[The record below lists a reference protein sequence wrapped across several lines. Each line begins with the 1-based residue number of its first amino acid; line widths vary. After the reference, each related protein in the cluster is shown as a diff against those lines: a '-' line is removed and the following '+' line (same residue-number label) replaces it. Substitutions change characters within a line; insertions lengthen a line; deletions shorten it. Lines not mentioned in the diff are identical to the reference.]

1 MSLPRQRGSKYNR
14 RVLRIFPSRAFW
26 LTWLTLLVTL
36 IASCDGSLRLEVV
49 DQGAESNLALAGKG
63 ATAGTPGVLPS
74 GGTAEGGG
82 TSAEAGSVSEGGSID
97 LPQGGGAGSSEGGG
111 GGMPDVP
118 AWDAPPRYTASFVP
132 FGFPEQYVCHQE
144 MAGFIAALDTSQA
157 ADQESASFQMIPG
170 LSDSKCVSFRAANK
184 LGMFFRHS
192 NSRVYLHA
200 TDETPLFY
208 ADATFCQERGLA
220 DEQAITFRSFNYPQ
234 RVIHLRNVNELWI
247 DDVPDP
253 MTPEFAAE
261 ATFYR
266 TTALNEGPG
275 P

>member
-1 MSLPRQRGSKYNR
+1 MTLPRRRRNKYNR

-26 LTWLTLLVTL
+26 LTWLTLLVML
-36 IASCDGSLRLEVV
+36 VASCDGSLRLEVV
-49 DQGAESNLALAGKG
+49 EQGAGSNLALAGKG
-63 ATAGTPGVLPS
+63 ASAGTPSMIAS
-74 GGTAEGGG
+74 GGTAEGG
-82 TSAEAGSVSEGGSID
+82 SAAAEAGSANDGGSPDVPVGGSGGVID
-97 LPQGGGAGSSEGGG
+97 G
-111 GGMPDVP
+111 GGMGGMTPI
-118 AWDAPPRYTASFVP
+118 WDAPPRYTASFVP
-132 FGFPEQYVCHQE
+132 FGFPEEYVIYRD
-144 MAGFIAALDTSQA
+144 MAGFIAMLDTSQS
-157 ADQESASFQMIPG
+157 ADKESASFQMIPG

-192 NSRVYLHA
+192 NSRIYLHA

-234 RVIHLRNVNELWI
+234 RVIHLRNVDELWI

-266 TTALNEGPG
+266 TTALNEGPS

>member
-1 MSLPRQRGSKYNR
+1 MTLPRRRRTKYNR

-26 LTWLTLLVTL
+26 LTWLTLLVML
-36 IASCDGSLRLEVV
+36 VASCDGSLRLEVV
-49 DQGAESNLALAGKG
+49 EQGAGSNLALAGKG
-63 ATAGTPGVLPS
+63 ASAGMPS
-74 GGTAEGGG
+74 VIPVGGT
-82 TSAEAGSVSEGGSID
+82 SEGGSAAEVGSASEGGSPE
-97 LPQGGGAGSSEGGG
+97 LPQGGSGGGIEGGI
-111 GGMPDVP
+111 GGMPEVP
-118 AWDAPPRYTASFVP
+118 VWEAPARYTASFVP
-132 FGFPEQYVCHQE
+132 FGFPEQYVCYQE

-157 ADQESASFQMIPG
+157 ADKESASFQMIPG
-170 LSDSKCVSFRAANK
+170 LSDSKCFSFRAANK
-184 LGMFFRHS
+184 LGMFFRHA
-192 NSRVYLHA
+192 NSRIYLHA

-266 TTALNEGPG
+266 TTALNEGPS

>member
-1 MSLPRQRGSKYNR
+1 MSLPRGRPTKYNR

-26 LTWLTLLVTL
+26 LSWLTLLVL
-36 IASCDGSLRLEVV
+36 LMASCDGSLRLEVV
-49 DQGAESNLALAGKG
+49 EQGGSSNLSFAGKAGMPSVIPSAGKG
-63 ATAGTPGVLPS
+63 ED
-74 GGTAEGGG
+74 GGT
-82 TSAEAGSVSEGGSID
+82 TAEAGSVGEGGSPEAPQGGSAGTSEGGI
-97 LPQGGGAGSSEGGG
+97 GGTPE
-111 GGMPDVP
+111 VP
-118 AWDAPPRYTASFVP
+118 IWDAPPRYTASFVP
-132 FGFPEQYVCHQE
+132 FGFPEQYVCHQD

-157 ADQESASFQMIPG
+157 LDKESASFQMIPG
-170 LSDSKCVSFRAANK
+170 LADSKCVSFRAANK

-192 NSRVYLHA
+192 NSRIYLHA

-220 DEQAITFRSFNYPQ
+220 DPQAITFRSSNYPQ
-234 RVIHLRNVNELWI
+234 RVIHLRNVDELWI

-266 TTALNEGPG
+266 TTALNEGPS